1 MIIHIQSTAKNAI
14 ERAVMPYQAIG
25 IRIKVDKSG
34 CNGLAYGMEWCYI
47 KEESDHI
54 FDGPKKVYVD
64 PKTML
69 YLDGSHL
76 VYKQETF
83 EEGFEFINPNE
94 TSRCGCG
101 ESFYMA

>member
-1 MIIHIQSTAKNAI
+1 MITIQPTAQNAI

-25 IRIKVDKSG
+25 IRIKQEG
-34 CNGLAYGMEWCYI
+34 
-47 KEESDHI
+47 DHI

-64 PKTML
+64 PKTMV

-76 VYKQETF
+76 VYKQDTF

-94 TSRCGCG
+94 KSRCGCG
-101 ESFYMA
+101 ESFYMG